1 MKDIRLSEEL
11 LLNPIARELKE
22 KLQNILADTVIEHHE
37 LEELNLWVQQHMEHS
52 DDIPAIDHL
61 NWLFQN
67 ILADQEIAS
76 LEWSMLRSSVAKIL
90 PEKVQP
96 QELSSEKITLPE
108 RLSSHSCVNPDDEWV
123 IIDTETSG
131 LSAPIY
137 AVEIAAQ
144 RMRGWKP
151 LGESFRV
158 LLNHDVELEPRAVA
172 THGYT
177 REFLRKNGVQPVK
190 AYVQLAEYAN
200 GLSMVSHNL
209 SYDFNRVLEP
219 EWKRLNIPRICNAG
233 FCTVMLSRRCLP
245 QISSAALAS
254 LSKQFNLGEPSHQ
267 AGEDVR
273 ITVKLF
279 SDVLAPKLIEAG
291 IHTFQQAK
299 DFSRKTPLSECRKLF
314 PGVFIK
320 PKPRVKRPS
329 YNRDKTRRFRLFLSC
344 LNLTAGHAVANDELD
359 VLQQWFETEGC
370 LGEAAYA
377 ADLVEGI
384 LADGQVT
391 AAELVALNAELEM
404 LVLV

>member
-1 MKDIRLSEEL
+1 MKEIRLTEEL
-11 LLNPIARELKE
+11 LLNPIALELKE
-22 KLQNILADTVIEHHE
+22 ELQTIIADAVIEHHE
-37 LEELNLWVQQHMEHS
+37 VQRLNLWTQQHMEHS

-61 NWLFQN
+61 NWLFHN
-67 ILADQEIAS
+67 ILADQEINS
-76 LEWSMLRSSVAKIL
+76 FEWAILRSSVAKIL
-90 PEKVQP
+90 PEKKAPP
-96 QELSSEKITLPE
+96 QKLSSEKVAVPA
-108 RLSSHSCVNPDDEWV
+108 RLSTQSFVNADDEWV

-131 LSAPIY
+131 LCSPIY

-151 LGESFRV
+151 QGDSFRV
-158 LLNHDVELEPRAVA
+158 LLNHDVELESRAVA

-177 REFLRKNGVQPVK
+177 RDFLRKNGVQPVK
-190 AYVQLAEYAN
+190 AHVQLAEYAN

-219 EWKRLNIPRICNAG
+219 EWKRLNIPKICNAG

-254 LSKQFNLGEPSHQ
+254 LSEQFNLGEPSHQ
-267 AGEDVR
+267 AGVDVR

-314 PGVFIK
+314 PGVFIQ

-329 YNRDKTRRFRLFLSC
+329 YKARQFKAFLSQ
-344 LNLTAGHAVANDELD
+344 LTGDHAITNHEFD
-359 VLQQWFETEGC
+359 VLQQWLETEGC
-370 LGEAAYA
+370 HSTEAVQV
-377 ADLVEGI
+377 ADLVERI

-391 AAELVALNAELEM
+391 AEELVALNAELEK
-404 LVLV
+404 LVIA